1 MRGRQVGYSQ
11 NPVDIRKTGLI
22 MSGIGIFLLGLFG
35 GKKVVD
41 KKRQNRVL
49 NVITKWKPS
58 IISAASAHGIPAS
71 LLASVVAQESDG
83 KANAYRYEPA
93 FYDRYIKNN
102 PDWIGHKYHGKPEI
116 ISASYGL
123 GQQMFTTAYETADR
137 ELKAR
142 ISADYTIL
150 YDPGINLGLTAKL
163 LKKLMTLY
171 GNRRRDTLAAYN
183 AGKGCVRSHCWRGYQ
198 YAGSVIALEDS
209 IPQGAV

>member
-41 KKRQNRVL
+41 KKRQSRVL

-58 IISAASAHGIPAS
+58 IISAASAQGIPAS

-83 KANAYRYEPA
+83 IADAYRYEPA

-102 PDWIGHKYHGKPEI
+102 SDWIGHKYHGSPKI

-123 GQQMFTTAYETADR
+123 CQLMFTTAYETADR

-142 ISADYTIL
+142 ISANAAIL
-150 YDPGINLGLTAKL
+150 YDVGINLGLGAKL
-163 LKKLMTLY
+163 IKKLMTQY
-171 GNRRRDTLAAYN
+171 GNRRDTLAAYN
-183 AGKGCVRSHCWRGYQ
+183 AGKGCVKTHCWRGYQ
-198 YAGSVIALEDS
+198 YAGNVIALEDS
-209 IPQGAV
+209 IPTGAV